1 MAQNYTI
8 TQKALAIK
16 ARKRF
21 GGKTGMQLF
30 FFAEHMFQD
39 KIEEGRHRVAK
50 GGGEFGNCSVLVAKI
65 LTAESL
71 EGGGRGNGRLGAS
84 WSKIPR
90 EKCILVINQT

>member
-1 MAQNYTI
+1 
-8 TQKALAIK
+8 
-16 ARKRF
+16 
-21 GGKTGMQLF
+21 MQL

-39 KIEEGRHRVAK
+39 KMEEGRHRVGRE

-65 LTAESL
+65 LTGESL
-71 EGGGRGNGRLGAS
+71 EGGKGRLGAS